1 MNNVS
6 IKTLLI
12 SCVLLF
18 SALNNSAAGQ
28 SSQAV
33 DACVDKKVTE
43 LRKQIGQ
50 ETPINF
56 DVLEEFT
63 KDCAV
68 SKPTQLAG
76 GTVGGT
82 QNIQNGDSSYSWVM
96 WLVAL
101 GGIIFLMKSKFGS
114 NLMDSLRGMENRSNQ
129 KKKEK
134 QDAKNEAIVKKISL
148 KANPGMSEAAYDA
161 KRAAEVAAKNAKK
174 QEELDM
180 KAADNAH
187 WEGIAAGTIPV
198 GTPPP
203 SQVAY
208 EALPLEVRLQM
219 EANEQALLIAQH
231 NAEKARQHNA
241 MVDKTVNDLR
251 NAEMF
256 NTGQAEYLR
265 QQLDALKAKQ

>member
-1 MNNVS
+1 MNN
-6 IKTLLI
+6 IFLKTLLV
-12 SCVLLF
+12 SYVLLF
-18 SALNNSAAGQ
+18 SALGNSAFGQ
-28 SSQAV
+28 TSKAV
-33 DACVDKKVTE
+33 EACVSKRVAD
-43 LRKQIGQ
+43 LRKDIGQ
-50 ETPINF
+50 DAVIIF
-56 DVLEEFT
+56 SVLEEFE
-63 KDCAV
+63 KDCAANR
-68 SKPTQLAG
+68 PTEMVAG
-76 GTVGGT
+76 TYGGV
-82 QNIQNGDSSYSWVM
+82 QNNQSENSSYSWVM

-101 GGIIFLMKSKFGS
+101 GGIVFLMKSKFGS
-114 NLMDSLRGMENRSNQ
+114 NLMDSLRGAENRSKQ

-134 QDAKNEAIVKKISL
+134 QDEKNEAIVKKISL

-161 KRAAEVAAKNAKK
+161 KRAAEVAAKNSKK